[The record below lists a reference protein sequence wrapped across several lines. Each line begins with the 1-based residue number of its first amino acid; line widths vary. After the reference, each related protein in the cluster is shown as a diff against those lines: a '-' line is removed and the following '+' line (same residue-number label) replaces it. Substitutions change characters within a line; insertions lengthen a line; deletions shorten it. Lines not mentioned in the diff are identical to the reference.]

1 MIPLNHHTVL
11 VCSALV
17 LLVLSL
23 VQLAYGRKRDNFRPA
38 LDMGLGGLAFALLCT
53 FYVIEP
59 GLGPMFQA
67 VPVVLVALKI
77 FFIYRANRGIF
88 GVKAADSIDYVM
100 LILGIALGSV
110 TVYLV
115 GFGFEQILYALYV
128 AYFYSK
134 AFVIVVRA
142 SSKLPRTFLAFIYL
156 YLSLYI
162 IVFVTRAVYF
172 MIVPWGGFTYSMSE
186 YGAGTT
192 LITLIL
198 FICESAG
205 GLIIAVFKAD
215 QDRITALEA
224 AVAERDFANDLVT
237 IIGHDLNGSLAGIR
251 QGAELISN
259 TADPSLP
266 IINGY
271 SLKASNLLTDLIYYG
286 RSRLEDPK
294 ALVSHSMVGT
304 LIAAAVSDIQFAAD
318 IKGLTID
325 ISEVNKSEMVHVDAA
340 AARVVLRNILQ
351 NSLKFSSPGKTI
363 TIGPLKGENEIAAVI
378 SDKGWGMTPAQLTV
392 VRNGKI
398 AQSRE
403 GSSGE
408 KGTGTGLR
416 LIASI
421 CQSQGWSMDIESTP
435 GEGTTTT
442 VWFPAAE
449 ISSPSDPPPQH

>member
-1 MIPLNHHTVL
+1 MTLNHHSVL
-11 VCSALV
+11 ICSALV

-53 FYVIEP
+53 FYIIEP

-88 GVKAADSIDYVM
+88 GVKAADSIDYVV
-100 LILGIALGSV
+100 LILGITFGSA

-115 GFGFEQILYALYV
+115 GFGIEQVLYALYV

-134 AFVIVVRA
+134 AFVIVIRT
-142 SSKLPRTFLAFIYL
+142 SSKLPRTFLAFIHM

-162 IVFVTRAVYF
+162 VVFVTRAVYF
-172 MIVPWGGFTYSMSE
+172 LIEPWGGFTYSMSE

-215 QDRITALEA
+215 QDRIA
-224 AVAERDFANDLVT
+224 AHEIAVDERDFATDLVS
-237 IIGHDLNGSLAGIR
+237 IIGHDLNGYISGIR
-251 QGAELISN
+251 QGAELITD
-259 TADPSLP
+259 TADPAVP
-266 IINGY
+266 IINNY
-271 SLKASNLLTDLIYYG
+271 SLKARNLLTDLVYYG
-286 RSRLEDPK
+286 RSRLDDSNAVE
-294 ALVSHSMVGT
+294 VQSTVGN
-304 LIAAAVSDIQFAAD
+304 LISGAAGDIEMGAE
-318 IKGLTID
+318 IKGIIID
-325 ISEVNKSEMVHVDAA
+325 ISTDDNTGFIRADPV
-340 AARVVLRNILQ
+340 AARVVVRNVLQ
-351 NSLKFSSPGKTI
+351 NSLKFSRPGKTI
-363 TIGPLKGENEIAAVI
+363 KIDLLNLNDKIGVVI
-378 SDKGWGMTPAQLTV
+378 SDQGTGMSPEQLNR
-392 VRNGKI
+392 VRDGQLV
-398 AQSRE
+398 QSHN

-416 LIASI
+416 LITSI
-421 CQSQGWSMDIESTP
+421 CRSNGWNMEIESTA

-442 VWFPAAE
+442 LWFPAAE
-449 ISSPSDPPPQH
+449 LTLPPDLPQQH